1 MVANLVT
8 SEEKNKSLFWD
19 QITFVCCCTL
29 AKQNFGV
36 TPKKQT
42 DDEEKVIAS
51 KSFFSKSTYPN
62 KKC

>member
-29 AKQNFGV
+29 AKQNFRV

-42 DDEEKVIAS
+42 DDEEKVIA
-51 KSFFSKSTYPN
+51 
-62 KKC
+62 